1 MKNVYLVLAIAGA
14 VIPMLF
20 FFNFFAASGLAL
32 STFVSALFVNG
43 AAGGFVADLLI
54 TSLVFWIYMFTREEG
69 PKPWLFVLL
78 NLTIGL
84 SCALPGYLYAN
95 LRAAENGIREKMGSE

>member
-1 MKNVYLVLAIAGA
+1 MKNLYLMLAIVGA

-20 FFNFFAASGLAL
+20 FIEFFAASGLAL
-32 STFVSALFVNG
+32 PTFVSALFVNG
-43 AAGGFVADLLI
+43 AAGGFVADVLI
-54 TSLVFWIYMFTREEG
+54 SSSVFWVYMFARSDG
-69 PKPWLFVLL
+69 PKPWLFVVL

-95 LRAAENGIREKMGSE
+95 MRRRELSS